1 MIYTSYFG
9 NLRNIPKNIFRIAI
23 SRTSP
28 IWNKHRPPTYNYLVP
43 TQMDLFAYRVDNDAG
58 VYANNYR
65 ENVLSKLNPDDVVK
79 DLYDLSNGRDVVLL
93 CYEKPPRFCHRQI
106 VAKWLNDAGYPCTEL

>member
-1 MIYTSYFG
+1 MIYTSYYG
-9 NLRNIPKNIFRIAI
+9 NLRNISKNIFRIAI

-28 IWNKHRPPTYNYLVP
+28 IDQLAPTYKDLMP
-43 TQMDLFAYRVDNDAG
+43 TLEDLFKYRATNDWA
-58 VYANNYR
+58 VYESNYKAD
-65 ENVLSKLNPDDVVK
+65 VLSKLNPDDVVK
-79 DLYDLSNGRDVVLL
+79 DLYDLSGGRDVVLL